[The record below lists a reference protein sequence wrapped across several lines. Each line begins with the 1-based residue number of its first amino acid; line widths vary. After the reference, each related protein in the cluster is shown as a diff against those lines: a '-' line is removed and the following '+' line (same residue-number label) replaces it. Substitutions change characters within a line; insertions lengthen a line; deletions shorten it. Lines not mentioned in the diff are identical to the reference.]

1 MTQSTQSRGRS
12 YPTMMPLIG
21 EPEGHRAPRYHPPLN
36 QASVASGNTRRPTPA
51 KRITTPAEARADER
65 KRVAEV
71 FASTAVEGRYQ
82 SAAALLTG
90 TDMTA
95 AAIVRTLAC
104 CGQDGDDPTYGA
116 AADWADIHAAIAAR
130 RP

>member
-12 YPTMMPLIG
+12 YPPMMPLIG

-65 KRVAEV
+65 KRVAEG
-71 FASTAVEGRYQ
+71 FASTAGEGRDVVR
-82 SAAALLTG
+82 TG
-90 TDMTA
+90 TTQPTA
-95 AAIVRTLAC
+95 LR
-104 CGQDGDDPTYGA
+104 PTGPISMLPSQRGGPDHGRVYGPHTVE
-116 AADWADIHAAIAAR
+116 IE
-130 RP
+130 